1 MAVRRFALPPGLYYI
16 KTTDGTGRNVV
27 SPGADNQQLFVGTPS
42 PDPSQQWLISGDGTM
57 RAMNVTSGRF
67 SLANLNLALVPQ
79 AVIRSTSSVQWS
91 INVEWDDASN
101 SYLGPIMANDSSK
114 RRFALNGNNIELAA
128 ASSNQE
134 WNFVPVK

>member
-27 SPGADNQQLFVGTPS
+27 SPGADNQQLFVGTSS

-79 AVIRSTSSVQWS
+79 AVIRSTSSVQ
-91 INVEWDDASN
+91 DDASN

-134 WNFVPVK
+134 WNFVPIK